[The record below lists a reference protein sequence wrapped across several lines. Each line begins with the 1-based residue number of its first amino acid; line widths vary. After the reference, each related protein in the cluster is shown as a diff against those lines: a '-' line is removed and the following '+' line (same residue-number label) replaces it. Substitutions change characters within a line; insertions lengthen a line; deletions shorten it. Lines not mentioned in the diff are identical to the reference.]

1 MRLGGLSSGLLCTLI
16 KKSETQRRRRQHFA
30 SCCKYDADKRIHFMA
45 VRTLLGKQVS
55 PLQIP
60 GAATAAE
67 FGVFSFRCIE
77 TYYRLTMCVVRVCG
91 ARVSA

>member
-1 MRLGGLSSGLLCTLI
+1 
-16 KKSETQRRRRQHFA
+16 
-30 SCCKYDADKRIHFMA
+30 MA